1 MQWLFCLTSQN
12 CFLQTSMYLPPS
24 MITVY
29 LQNIEGPEECFHEIQ
44 SSKLGRFRLQIK
56 NLGGPF
62 YIPIA
67 CTIGLSCPIIFFERG
82 YLSISR
88 TGLEK
93 EFHKSLCGAQKS
105 AFPTFTFDT
114 FSFIRFFIIHHY
126 PPFLILLDKQHPDRV

>member
-1 MQWLFCLTSQN
+1 MAFLSYLLEFFSADFNVSPSQYDYCLFTKHQRLW
-12 CFLQTSMYLPPS
+12 SMFPR
-24 MITVY
+24 
-29 LQNIEGPEECFHEIQ
+29 NIVFKVG
-44 SSKLGRFRLQIK
+44 GFRLQIK

-62 YIPIA
+62 YISIA

-126 PPFLILLDKQHPDRV
+126 PPFLILLDK